1 MSHETEN
8 GKVASETEGQ
18 VEDSEANDL
27 KVAID
32 NATHEV
38 IYINIYN
45 FSVCVV
51 LINSNIK
58 IGLHIDFF
66 YFTLICID
74 SKESQFNFN
83 NFCKSRFLNIYKAI
97 DHEYFHLNFKFYVPL
112 QTECLHMLFHI
123 DN

>member
-38 IYINIYN
+38 ICINIYN

-51 LINSNIK
+51 LINNDIK

-66 YFTLICID
+66 ILHLSVLIQ
-74 SKESQFNFN
+74 K
-83 NFCKSRFLNIYKAI
+83 KASLI
-97 DHEYFHLNFKFYVPL
+97 LIIFVRVDF
-112 QTECLHMLFHI
+112 
-123 DN
+123 